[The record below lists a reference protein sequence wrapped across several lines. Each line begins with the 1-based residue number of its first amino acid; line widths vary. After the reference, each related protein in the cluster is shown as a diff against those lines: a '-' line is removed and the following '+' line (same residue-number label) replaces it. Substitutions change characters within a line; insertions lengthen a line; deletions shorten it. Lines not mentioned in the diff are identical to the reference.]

1 MIIESGVIIAGGL
14 VMTFAKCNWRV
25 KMWML
30 SNPVF
35 MDLLVFAILVLLHAG
50 TFSGVMVAT
59 VGAFITSG
67 MITLGRRVYGHM
79 EQDIYVPG
87 KLDISDRLLGNQDPT
102 WFETQFNYIKSIII

>member
-1 MIIESGVIIAGGL
+1 MIIESGIIIAGGL
-14 VMTFAKCNWRV
+14 LLTFAKCNWKV

-35 MDLLVFAILVLLHAG
+35 MDILVFCILFMLHAG

-67 MITLGRRVYGHM
+67 MLSAGRYLYGHI
-79 EQDIYVPG
+79 ENDRYIKGYWDISANLNTEEVPG
-87 KLDISDRLLGNQDPT
+87 WFNRQLDVLKT
-102 WFETQFNYIKSIII
+102 VMT